1 MNALLSQYVART
13 KGRIDR
19 AKLEGFWHTALQAID
34 FTAATV
40 VWILLLPAAY
50 CFHVAGFR
58 RLTVLVGRVGHLAAE
73 PDSFLKARALGMVA
87 PGRYFMTAP
96 RNEVANNALLDFWRP
111 HITTIEQPFAC
122 WLLRAMSRWLVMR
135 HDMSRYVLKL
145 NASQEIY
152 RINSA
157 WKGRPLLTLAPA
169 DIAWS
174 DTQFLALGLPKNA
187 WYVCVHVRE
196 SGFSPED
203 ESAHAYRNADPE
215 AVRTAMEEIV
225 HRGGWCVRMGDPSMT
240 RLRPMPG
247 VIDYAH
253 LPLRSDRLDVLL
265 CARARF
271 FLGNTSGIALVSS
284 VFGVPSALANLVPLS
299 VRAFLPGDIF
309 IPKMLRYKPNGNLLP
324 FPVVMGGAV
333 ADFRYSQL
341 FADAGIEVIENSPEE
356 IRQMTIELL
365 DRSEGRFISD
375 PRDERLQHAYH
386 TLFRPGHYAYG
397 ASSRVGTAFLRS
409 YAALLSSVQVE

>member
-1 MNALLSQYVART
+1 M
-13 KGRIDR
+13 
-19 AKLEGFWHTALQAID
+19 
-34 FTAATV
+34 
-40 VWILLLPAAY
+40 
-50 CFHVAGFR
+50 
-58 RLTVLVGRVGHLAAE
+58 
-73 PDSFLKARALGMVA
+73 
-87 PGRYFMTAP
+87 
-96 RNEVANNALLDFWRP
+96 
-111 HITTIEQPFAC
+111 
-122 WLLRAMSRWLVMR
+122 
-135 HDMSRYVLKL
+135 
-145 NASQEIY
+145 
-152 RINSA
+152 
-157 WKGRPLLTLAPA
+157 
-169 DIAWS
+169 
-174 DTQFLALGLPKNA
+174 
-187 WYVCVHVRE
+187 
-196 SGFSPED
+196 
-203 ESAHAYRNADPE
+203 
-215 AVRTAMEEIV
+215 
-225 HRGGWCVRMGDPSMT
+225 
-240 RLRPMPG
+240 
-247 VIDYAH
+247 
-253 LPLRSDRLDVLL
+253 
-265 CARARF
+265 CARARL

-324 FPVVMGGAV
+324 FLVVMGGAV